1 MFRSTLHDAMR
12 SVLLRQKDHTASTS
26 LISDEIARE
35 GLYSRKDGAVARAQ
49 QINARARKYPKLFAF
64 VDPHTIRLIGTSSA
78 T

>member
-26 LISDEIARE
+26 LISDEIAKE
-35 GLYSRKDGAVARAQ
+35 GLYKRKDGGVARAK